1 MIQHRVETV
10 LAVLRFLAQLLAV
23 LVRRGALVKPLVV
36 DEPHPPALARTGTRV
51 RPQNRRGWRRI
62 AAQWRAARAPRWER
76 LFFSL

>member
-1 MIQHRVETV
+1 
-10 LAVLRFLAQLLAV
+10 
-23 LVRRGALVKPLVV
+23 V